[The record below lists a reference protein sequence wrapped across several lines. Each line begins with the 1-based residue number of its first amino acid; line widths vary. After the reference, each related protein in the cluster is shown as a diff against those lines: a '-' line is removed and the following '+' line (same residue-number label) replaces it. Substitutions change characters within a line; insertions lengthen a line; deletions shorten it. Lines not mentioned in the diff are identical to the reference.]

1 LTNDFLFVV
10 LEGKT
15 KLFLVFF
22 GPIYQLL
29 LASRAEQWADTLA
42 YTLFLQVAFLNI
54 YIFSLKSLIK
64 DRYIEWI
71 ALGGAQAN

>member
-22 GPIYQLL
+22 GRIYQLL
-29 LASRAEQWADTLA
+29 LVSRAEQWADALA

-64 DRYIEWI
+64 DRYVEWI
-71 ALGGAQAN
+71 ALGRAQAN